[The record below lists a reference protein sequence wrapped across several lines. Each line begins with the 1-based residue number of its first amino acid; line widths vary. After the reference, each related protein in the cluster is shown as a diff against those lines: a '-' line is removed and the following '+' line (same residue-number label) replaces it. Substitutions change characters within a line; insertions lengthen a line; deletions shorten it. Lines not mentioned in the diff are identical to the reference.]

1 MLPPKNLFTPLA
13 PILKVLALWNFTAL
27 NALPLRAL
35 PFCALIILIH
45 GVNRESNTVFPSVEQ
60 FWAIEQ
66 GVMFDMAK
74 TRRITNCCFQFKV

>member
-1 MLPPKNLFTPLA
+1 
-13 PILKVLALWNFTAL
+13 
-27 NALPLRAL
+27 L